1 MFFRRRVGRPGGR
14 PVESPPASA
23 LSAAAGPARGAPGAV
38 WLGFADATGVTL
50 APDDP
55 AARALRAVAD
65 ALLRGR

>member
-1 MFFRRRVGRPGGR
+1 MFFRRRAGRPAGR
-14 PVESPPASA
+14 PVESPPPAS
-23 LSAAAGPARGAPGAV
+23 GPTRGAPGAV
-38 WLGFADATGVTL
+38 WLGFTDATGVTL